1 MHLSKSCGVKFW
13 TVVHGGTTSI
23 LLRAEKVFKGGQE
36 QMDGLGMP
44 SDDTVTEEEGLEVDA
59 SWVLRLRDPCG
70 FQNAWVNGKCR
81 KGRGPLAEPLFECES
96 ARCRP
101 AIHGKCWRTAQST
114 ALRETQLNNFVAN

>member
-81 KGRGPLAEPLFECES
+81 KGRPEGVPLLTPSLNVNPRDADQ
-96 ARCRP
+96 
-101 AIHGKCWRTAQST
+101 QST
-114 ALRETQLNNFVAN
+114 ESVGGPPRAPLCVRLS